1 MTPGCRW
8 PLLAT
13 LMLVS
18 GLPLAE
24 PVVEAETPPASAGGV
39 VSERIEAASKAAD
52 NPFALL
58 TYEPNYLIYSYV
70 SQINREPYQRAGE
83 SYADE
88 LDYHEVKFQIS
99 LAVPLWRGIAGDR
112 SALMGSYTQLSLWQQ
127 ANKSVS
133 APFRETNYEPQLFVS
148 WLPEYE
154 LWGWRLALFD
164 LGYNH
169 QSNGSSEPLS
179 RSWNRLY
186 ANAVVE
192 RGNWAVQFKPWY
204 RLPEDAEDDDNPDL
218 EDYVGHALL
227 RVAYRGGD
235 HVWSGRG
242 RFNPGTGK
250 GGLELGWSYPLS
262 DRFRIYAQLYQGYG
276 ESLVDYNHE
285 QTRIGI
291 GLMLNDVIQ

>member
-1 MTPGCRW
+1 MKYRICCSVFL
-8 PLLAT
+8 LLAT
-13 LMLVS
+13 AAV
-18 GLPLAE
+18 AE
-24 PVVEAETPPASAGGV
+24 PPPGA
-39 VSERIEAASKAAD
+39 VSERLEKAGRAVH

-58 TYEPNYLIYSYV
+58 TYEPNYLLYSYV
-70 SQINREPYQRAGE
+70 SDINREPYQKAGE

-99 LAVPLWRGIAGDR
+99 FAVPLWQGIAGDR
-112 SALMGSYTQLSLWQQ
+112 SALMASYTQLSLWQPT
-127 ANKSVS
+127 NKAVS

-148 WLPEYE
+148 WQPAYE

-192 RGNWAVQFKPWY
+192 RGDWALQFKPWY

-218 EDYVGHALL
+218 EDYVGHFQL
-227 RVAYRGGD
+227 RAAYRGGD
-235 HVWSGRG
+235 HVWSGRS
-242 RFNPGTGK
+242 RFNLGTGK
-250 GGLELGWSYPLS
+250 GGLELGWSYALN
-262 DRFRIYAQLYQGYG
+262 DRIRVYAQLYQGYG
-276 ESLVDYNHE
+276 ESLIDYDQE

-291 GLMLNDVIQ
+291 GLMLNDLIQ